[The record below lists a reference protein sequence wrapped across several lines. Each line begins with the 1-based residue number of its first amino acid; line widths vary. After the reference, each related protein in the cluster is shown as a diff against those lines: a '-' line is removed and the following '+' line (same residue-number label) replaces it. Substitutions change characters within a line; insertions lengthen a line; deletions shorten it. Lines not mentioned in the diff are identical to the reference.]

1 MDFFT
6 SLLWAADKIDPGLAA
21 AIGNKAAEDA
31 SIAAR
36 YAFYSLVVQ
45 SVVPV
50 AVAWIAFKQAALNTS
65 MKHLEKNTNAIKDEL
80 VIAVKQG
87 ALAEGNLQGRIEQT
101 AETQRR
107 KKERGE

>member
-1 MDFFT
+1 MDLFT
-6 SLLWAADKIDPGLAA
+6 SLLWAADKVDPSLAA
-21 AIGNKAAEDA
+21 AIGQKAAEDA

-50 AVAWIAFKQAALNTS
+50 AVAWIAFKQASLSSS

-80 VIAVKQG
+80 VAAVRVG
-87 ALAEGNLQGRIEQT
+87 AFAEGNLQGRTEQT
-101 AETQRR
+101 AERQQARVS
-107 KKERGE
+107 KGG